1 MASMMKTLMDEFY
14 ALGKENDSL
23 GYVIGVQLAESF
35 ANNCHQMTPAD
46 TLDRVEL
53 SINNALDSGRMDD
66 NPDGIRAL
74 KDALEIVQ
82 LYREML

>member
-46 TLDRVEL
+46 TLDRVEF
-53 SINNALDSGRMDD
+53 SIKNVLAHGHMDD
-66 NPDGIRAL
+66 TPDSVLAL

-82 LYREML
+82 FYREML

>member
-1 MASMMKTLMDEFY
+1 MSMMKTLMDEFY
-14 ALGKENDSL
+14 ALGKDDNTL
-23 GYVIGVQLAESF
+23 GYSIGINMAESF
-35 ANNCHQMTPAD
+35 ANNCHQMSPAD

-53 SINNALDSGRMDD
+53 SINNALDSGHMDD